1 MKRLNCLLSFIL
13 SATVACSNINIV
25 AAANELPI
33 ASDFITGQ
41 SEESLQLTSPNNLPL
56 PGAVCNCA
64 EQCTEEND
72 NPDCPVCTDNLSG
85 CVGTPVQEPECVCT
99 ERCDGESGNVD
110 CPVCVNDLSAC
121 TGMSSARTFLGDFRQ

>member
-64 EQCTEEND
+64 ERCTEENG
-72 NPDCPVCTDNLSG
+72 NPDLS
-85 CVGTPVQEPECVCT
+85 
-99 ERCDGESGNVD
+99 
-110 CPVCVNDLSAC
+110 LIHI
-121 TGMSSARTFLGDFRQ
+121 